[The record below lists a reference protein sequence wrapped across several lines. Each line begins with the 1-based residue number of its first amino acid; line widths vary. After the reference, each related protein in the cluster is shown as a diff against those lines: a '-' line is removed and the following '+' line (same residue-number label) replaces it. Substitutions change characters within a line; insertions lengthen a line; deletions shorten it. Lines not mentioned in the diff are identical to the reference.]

1 MNAEKKPAPPS
12 SFELHAMGQIE
23 SGFFPTEDNL
33 YCSWSLHHGSDWQVV
48 AGVEEGVTQL
58 ASVPA
63 GRPAKV
69 VWNFP
74 MDLTFKSTNVY
85 GWPQLVLAVHG
96 TDFLNRDVVR
106 GYGAVHLPTTPGAH
120 EIQVRMFRPVS
131 SSKLQQFIGWIN
143 GQPAEYVD
151 TKRPAMPSGR
161 EVTRVES
168 TGVVTIKMN
177 MVTRNMKQFG
187 YTLGSGSNVTAQ
199 RF

>member
-1 MNAEKKPAPPS
+1 MNLDKKAAAPS
-12 SFELHAMGQIE
+12 SFELHAMGQVHRLARSIPRARRPSGCARRSCGAPLTARNSYMLRALQIE

-96 TDFLNRDVVR
+96 TDFL
-106 GYGAVHLPTTPGAH
+106 
-120 EIQVRMFRPVS
+120 
-131 SSKLQQFIGWIN
+131 
-143 GQPAEYVD
+143 
-151 TKRPAMPSGR
+151 
-161 EVTRVES
+161 
-168 TGVVTIKMN
+168 
-177 MVTRNMKQFG
+177 
-187 YTLGSGSNVTAQ
+187 
-199 RF
+199 

>member
-1 MNAEKKPAPPS
+1 MASGDKKPVPPS

-48 AGVEEGVTQL
+48 AGMEEGVTQL

-74 MDLTFKSTNVY
+74 VDLTFKSTNVY

-96 TDFLNRDVVR
+96 TDFL
-106 GYGAVHLPTTPGAH
+106 
-120 EIQVRMFRPVS
+120 
-131 SSKLQQFIGWIN
+131 
-143 GQPAEYVD
+143 
-151 TKRPAMPSGR
+151 
-161 EVTRVES
+161 
-168 TGVVTIKMN
+168 
-177 MVTRNMKQFG
+177 
-187 YTLGSGSNVTAQ
+187 
-199 RF
+199 